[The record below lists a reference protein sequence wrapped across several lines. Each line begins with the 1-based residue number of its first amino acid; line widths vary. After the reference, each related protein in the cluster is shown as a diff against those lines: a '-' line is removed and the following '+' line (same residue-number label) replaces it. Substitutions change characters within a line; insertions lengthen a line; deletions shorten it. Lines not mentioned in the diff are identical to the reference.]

1 MAIKLLNFQLRENN
15 PYDNPD
21 YKYEL
26 DIDTDDVKLISQIIK
41 STLLV
46 ETDNETGVTLYS
58 NNKQELLAEKQV
70 IEQLFSD
77 PITDKPAPSTHQSK
91 ISPLIHPLIHLVVKT
106 DLTNPDADVDIE
118 AFSRYDTALAAL
130 QEDLKPY
137 QALGP
142 VEHYVA
148 DSWRIADVVMFDI
161 VTVPLN
167 Q

>member
-1 MAIKLLNFQLRENN
+1 MAKFD
-15 PYDNPD
+15 P
-21 YKYEL
+21 
-26 DIDTDDVKLISQIIK
+26 S
-41 STLLV
+41 
-46 ETDNETGVTLYS
+46 LYQS
-58 NNKQELLAEKQV
+58 K
-70 IEQLFSD
+70 
-77 PITDKPAPSTHQSK
+77 QSK

-118 AFSRYDTALAAL
+118 AFSRYDSALTALK
-130 QEDLKPY
+130 EDLKPY
-137 QALGP
+137 EDLGP

>member
-1 MAIKLLNFQLRENN
+1 MLNFQLRENN

-26 DIDTDDVKLISQIIK
+26 DIDTTDEKLISKIIH
-41 STLLV
+41 SSLLV
-46 ETDNETGVTLYS
+46 ETHNETGVTLYS
-58 NNKQELLAEKQV
+58 NDKRELLALKQV
-70 IEQLFSD
+70 IERLFSD
-77 PITDKPAPSTHQSK
+77 QITDIQVHSTHQSK
-91 ISPLIHPLIHLVVKT
+91 LNPLIHPLIHLVVKT

-118 AFSRYDTALAAL
+118 AFARYDSALTAVQKDL
-130 QEDLKPY
+130 QAY
-137 QALGP
+137 QAQGP

>member
-1 MAIKLLNFQLRENN
+1 MSKQLSLKLRENTPHN
-15 PYDNPD
+15 NPD

-26 DIDTDDVKLISQIIK
+26 DIDTDDEKLISKIIN

-46 ETDNETGVTLYS
+46 ETHNETGVTLYS
-58 NNKQELLAEKQV
+58 NNKQKLLAEKEV

-77 PITDKPAPSTHQSK
+77 PTTDKQTHSTHQSK
-91 ISPLIHPLIHLVVKT
+91 LSPLIHPLIHLVVKT
-106 DLTNPDADVDIE
+106 DLTDPDADVAIE
-118 AFSRYDTALAAL
+118 AFSRYDTALAAV

-142 VEHYVA
+142 VEHYVT

>member
-1 MAIKLLNFQLRENN
+1 MLNFKLRENK
-15 PYDNPD
+15 PHDNPD
-21 YKYEL
+21 YRYEL
-26 DIDTDDVKLISQIIK
+26 DIDTDDEKLISKIIN

-77 PITDKPAPSTHQSK
+77 QITDKQAPSTHQSK

-106 DLTNPDADVDIE
+106 NLTDPDADIDIE
-118 AFSRYDTALAAL
+118 AFSRYDSALAAL

-137 QALGP
+137 QDLGP

-148 DSWRIADVVMFDI
+148 DSWRIADVIKFDI

-167 Q
+167 K

>member
-1 MAIKLLNFQLRENN
+1 MLNFKLRENN

-26 DIDTDDVKLISQIIK
+26 DIDTDDEKLISKIIK

-46 ETDNETGVTLYS
+46 ETHNETGVTLYS
-58 NNKQELLAEKQV
+58 NEKRELLAVKQV
-70 IEQLFSD
+70 IERLFSD
-77 PITDKPAPSTHQSK
+77 PTTDKHAHSTHQSK
-91 ISPLIHPLIHLVVKT
+91 LSPLIHPLIHLVVKT
-106 DLTNPDADVDIE
+106 DLTDPDADVNIE
-118 AFSRYDTALAAL
+118 AFSRYDSALAAL

-137 QALGP
+137 QAFGP